1 MPNFSWASKKSWVP
15 VANVQKPVGID
26 FVFVNGEFVIE
37 DGEPTDGT
45 PEAWGCGVE
54 GMILTFNKERRL
66 PNSSSL
72 EGRTALIT
80 GAGQGMGRAVAET
93 LASRGARIVVNDLDQ
108 NRADTTAEA
117 LQNSGAEAVAIQGD
131 VTRSENVREMVRQT
145 QDRFGPIH
153 ILINNAGILYPT
165 PVIDIEE
172 AEWDR
177 VIAVNL
183 KGTFLCSQAVLPS
196 MRAAGWGRIVNFSS
210 TAGKN
215 ISTVGGAHYTAAK
228 AGILGFTRHLAKEE
242 AGFGITVNSV
252 CPGLIDTEMVRNTID
267 EERIKH
273 FENVFPIS
281 RLGQPQE
288 VADLVAFLASDQAAY
303 ITGASLDINGGDL
316 MI

>member
-1 MPNFSWASKKSWVP
+1 
-15 VANVQKPVGID
+15 
-26 FVFVNGEFVIE
+26 
-37 DGEPTDGT
+37 
-45 PEAWGCGVE
+45 
-54 GMILTFNKERRL
+54 
-66 PNSSSL
+66 
-72 EGRTALIT
+72 
-80 GAGQGMGRAVAET
+80 MGRAVAET

-145 QDRFGPIH
+145 QERFGPIH

-165 PVIDIEE
+165 PVIDIQET
-172 AEWDR
+172 EWDR
-177 VIAVNL
+177 VIEVNL

-288 VADLVAFLASDQAAY
+288 VADLVTFLASDQAAY